1 MCIFARKP
9 SVNKNCVKNVANL
22 NIFKIMNISVEIA
35 TKNRRQESWPRDLYL
50 YPEINSLTRCYN
62 GK

>member
-1 MCIFARKP
+1 
-9 SVNKNCVKNVANL
+9 
-22 NIFKIMNISVEIA
+22 MNISAEIV
-35 TKNRRQESWPRDLYL
+35 KNRRQESWPRDLYL